1 MMRKTLL
8 IGLFILVT
16 NAVSAQVLIALFF
29 GDKLT
34 NEKLEF
40 GLNVGLNR
48 SSIINLDTSGAGVGL
63 NIGMSFLYKFN
74 DRWQVNPMV
83 YYSFPMGAKGVKVY
97 ETTDEDLNEVLESAT
112 VQRKIKAFSL
122 PVTVRY
128 KLFNLTYLDAGP
140 QFNWLTKSE
149 DVFTA
154 SLFEKDDLTFTSDV
168 SDRYKKI
175 DVGMTLGIA
184 QKIKQTGGV
193 TITARYYNSLFTI
206 SKDAQ
211 TRNQY
216 NSIFY
221 FGVTIPFGK
230 VEKVSED

>member
-1 MMRKTLL
+1 MKKTLL
-8 IGLFILVT
+8 IGIFIIIANV
-16 NAVSAQVLIALFF
+16 ASSQVLIALLF
-29 GDKLT
+29 GDKLS

-63 NIGMSFLYKFN
+63 NIGMSFLYKFS
-74 DRWQVNPMV
+74 DRWQINPMV

-97 ETTDEDLNEVLESAT
+97 ETTDEDLNEVLESAM
-112 VQRKIKAFSL
+112 VQRKITAFSL
-122 PVTVRY
+122 PVTIRY

-154 SLFEKDDLTFTSDV
+154 SVFDKDDLTFTSNV

-175 DVGMTLGIA
+175 DVGMTVGIA
-184 QKIKQTGGV
+184 QKIKQSGGI

-206 SKDAQ
+206 SKDVQ
-211 TRNQY
+211 SPNQY

-230 VEKVSED
+230 VEKVSEG